1 VSEPDDFADENLAD
15 LAVLVGVWANRTRV
29 HRGRDEF
36 TVDFIRDVPERS
48 RSVLVARAVVSPVV
62 GLELR
67 DQLDEVWRHYYEWS
81 MPKDTNDG

>member
-1 VSEPDDFADENLAD
+1 MSESEHPFDDLTLDPV
-15 LAVLVGVWANRTRV
+15 VLVGVWANRTRV
-29 HRGRDEF
+29 HRGQDEF

-48 RSVLVARAVVSPVV
+48 RGVLVARAVVSPVV

-67 DQLDEVWRHYYEWS
+67 DQLDEVWRGYYEWS

>member
-1 VSEPDDFADENLAD
+1 MSEPDDFADENLAD
-15 LAVLVGVWANRTRV
+15 PTVLVGAWANRTRV

-48 RSVLVARAVVSPVV
+48 RGVLVARAVVSPVV

-67 DQLDEVWRHYYEWS
+67 DQLDEVWRGYHEWS